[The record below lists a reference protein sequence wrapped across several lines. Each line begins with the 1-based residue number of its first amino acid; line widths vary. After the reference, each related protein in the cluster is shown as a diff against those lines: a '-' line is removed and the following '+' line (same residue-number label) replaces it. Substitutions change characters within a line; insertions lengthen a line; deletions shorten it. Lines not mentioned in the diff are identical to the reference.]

1 MFNQKLPGF
10 LIAFLLLVLFAHP
23 AAPQQPTEPVAFGK
37 LIEISIAAP
46 SLKGNLLGDPAEQN
60 VTIYLPPSYD
70 ASPSKRYPTVYL
82 LHPFGGSNKTWANG
96 DQRGVNVPI
105 QSALNALMSS
115 SKIREMIVV
124 APNGKNAYNG
134 SLYTNSAVT
143 GNWEDY
149 IYRDVVAYVDGNF
162 RTLSRAWS
170 RGIAGHSMGGFG
182 AISIAMKH
190 PDVFGALYA
199 LSPCCLGM
207 EGDFNE
213 ANPAWKRA
221 GNLATK
227 DQLPKEWKSSDDFYT
242 NVFVALSAAFSPNS
256 GRAPFYADLL
266 YREQEGKLERNDAV
280 YAKWKSKMPLYLV
293 DDYKQNLLSL
303 RGIFIDYGQK
313 EEFSHVR
320 IASTLFSKALA
331 ERSIPHGFEIYE
343 GGTHISKIKERME
356 TRVFQFFSDKL
367 DFSNQ

>member
-10 LIAFLLLVLFAHP
+10 LIAFLFLVLFAHP
-23 AAPQQPTEPVAFGK
+23 ALPQQATERIASGK
-37 LIEISIAAP
+37 LIEISIPSP

-70 ASPSKRYPTVYL
+70 ASPSKRYPTLYL
-82 LHPFGGSNKTWANG
+82 LHPFGGSNKTWANS
-96 DQRGVNVPI
+96 DPRGVNVPI
-105 QSALNALMSS
+105 QPGLDALMSGG
-115 SKIREMIVV
+115 KIREMIVV

-143 GNWEDY
+143 GNWEDF
-149 IYRDVVAYVDGNF
+149 IYRDVIAYVDRSF
-162 RTLSRAWS
+162 RTLARSSS

-182 AISIAMKH
+182 AISLAMKH
-190 PDVFGALYA
+190 PDVFSALYA

-213 ANPAWKRA
+213 ANPAWKRV
-221 GNLATK
+221 GNLTSK
-227 DQLPKEWKSSDDFYT
+227 DQLPKEWKSLDDFYT

-256 GRAPFYADLL
+256 GRSQFYGNFL
-266 YREQEGKLERNDAV
+266 YRERDGKLERNDTV
-280 YAKWKSKMPLYLV
+280 YAQWKSKMPLYMV
-293 DDYKQNLLSL
+293 EEYQQNLLSL

-331 ERSIPHGFEIYE
+331 ERSIPHVFEVYE
-343 GGTHISKIKERME
+343 GGTHINKIKERME

-367 DFSNQ
+367 DFSNP